1 MIKKYIIIFFFFSS
15 LTVSLFGQ
23 AKLLFQNYKLDS
35 SYKILAVSSYNEE
48 NTIYY
53 QELSFYIEKLADI
66 ENFKKLVKLGE
77 FEERDTTDENA
88 LNIYLLKDKVII
100 DEIYVNV
107 AYSNIVIDGKKYYF
121 DINHLKRLHNLYP
134 INYNSKWETLKSAT
148 QFKISIEKH
157 KINKK
162 VLAYQDNTFEFGG
175 ICSIY
180 IDKDKNCDTGPKGI
194 KIIKQKLIDL
204 GFKEKDFSIGYIPR
218 VDESKKFELSLQA
231 TKDKYDKLIGANFK
245 KTKWKSNEF
254 EILTYWRK

>member
-1 MIKKYIIIFFFFSS
+1 MIKKFIFIFSLFFS
-15 LTVSLFGQ
+15 LTVSLLGQ
-23 AKLLFQNYKLDS
+23 GNILFQNYKLDT
-35 SYKILAVSSYNEE
+35 SYKVLAVSSYNQE
-48 NTIYY
+48 NNIYY
-53 QELSFYIEKLADI
+53 EELSFYIEKLTDI
-66 ENFKKLVKLGE
+66 ENFKKLVKLGD

-121 DINHLKRLHNLYP
+121 DINQLKPFHNLYP
-134 INYNSKWETLKSAT
+134 INYNFKWETLKSES

-157 KINKK
+157 KLNKK
-162 VLAYQDNTFEFGG
+162 VVAYQDNTFEFGG

-180 IDKDKNCDTGPKGI
+180 INKDKNCDSGPKGI
-194 KIIKQKLIDL
+194 EFIKQKLLDL
-204 GFKEKDFSIGYIPR
+204 GFKEKDFLIGYIPK

-231 TKDKYDKLIGANFK
+231 TKDKYDKLNGPNFK